1 MQFHEFLKVENSGN
15 SGNSSIWNDIKR
27 FRDYLEIFA
36 LLFSSK
42 TNPFIF
48 PKKNL
53 WPKKKTMKKYVGV
66 QSWKATHLSTLDIRV
81 EQKGSL
87 VMKKEKLWKTVRAQI
102 SAQIISEKG

>member
-1 MQFHEFLKVENSGN
+1 
-15 SGNSSIWNDIKR
+15 
-27 FRDYLEIFA
+27 
-36 LLFSSK
+36 
-42 TNPFIF
+42 
-48 PKKNL
+48 
-53 WPKKKTMKKYVGV
+53 MKKYVGV